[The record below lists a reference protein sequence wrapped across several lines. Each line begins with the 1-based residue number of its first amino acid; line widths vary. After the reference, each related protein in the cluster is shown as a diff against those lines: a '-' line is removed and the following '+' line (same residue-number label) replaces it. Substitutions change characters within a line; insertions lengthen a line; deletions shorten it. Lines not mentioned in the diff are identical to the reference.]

1 MPSEGAAKPTPR
13 KRAKPSLW
21 ALRSPISTVAGRTAS
36 LVSLAVLLAA
46 WCVLTYVQVE
56 RNGVMEPLVKTAFL
70 PAPDAVLK
78 SLFYLIFEKD
88 LLGALA
94 ISGVRIL
101 KAFTLSIARESM
113 VRPLNPI
120 TFGVARM

>member
-1 MPSEGAAKPTPR
+1 MTR
-13 KRAKPSLW
+13 RA
-21 ALRSPISTVAGRTAS
+21 AS
-36 LVSLAVLLAA
+36 LASLAVLLAA

-56 RNGVMEPLVKTAFL
+56 RNGVMEPLVKAAFL

-78 SLFYLIFEKD
+78 SLFYLVFEKD

-101 KAFTLSIARESM
+101 KAFALSI
-113 VRPLNPI
+113 
-120 TFGVARM
+120 VASILSLFRTMPASFMRRATSFSP